1 MLAPR
6 LLYFWQQYKDWL
18 PGVAET
24 QPRLGFRFR
33 GSVQKKGACTSPL
46 FHFQVVSRRV
56 SRGWVLKQITY
67 FDRRAARCC
76 ACLFRS
82 PQAWT
87 WLFWERLLELSLQIP
102 KG

>member
-6 LLYFWQQYKDWL
+6 LLYLRQQYKDWL

-46 FHFQVVSRRV
+46 FHFPVVSKRHFPRV
-56 SRGWVLKQITY
+56 E
-67 FDRRAARCC
+67 F
-76 ACLFRS
+76 
-82 PQAWT
+82 
-87 WLFWERLLELSLQIP
+87 
-102 KG
+102 